1 MSTGDDKGITKSV
14 FTDRY
19 KLFLN
24 LLVQERKNRGITQVL
39 LAKRLDKPQSY
50 VSKYENGER
59 RLDIVEF
66 LDIAACLELDA
77 AAFIQKLTG

>member
-1 MSTGDDKGITKSV
+1 MSTGEDKGMTKSV

>member
-1 MSTGDDKGITKSV
+1 MSTDGDESMTKSV

-59 RLDIVEF
+59 RLDVVEF

>member
-1 MSTGDDKGITKSV
+1 MSTGEDKGMTKSV

-24 LLVQERKNRGITQVL
+24 LLVQERKDRGITQVS

>member
-1 MSTGDDKGITKSV
+1 MSTGEDKGMTKSV

-24 LLVQERKNRGITQVL
+24 LLVQERKDRGITQVS
-39 LAKRLDKPQSY
+39 LAKRLNKPQSY

-59 RLDIVEF
+59 RLDVVEF

>member
-1 MSTGDDKGITKSV
+1 MTKSV

-19 KLFLN
+19 RLFMQ
-24 LLVQERKNRGITQVL
+24 LLIQERRNKGITQTQ
-39 LAKRLDKPQSY
+39 LAQKLKKPQSY

-66 LDIAACLELDA
+66 LEVANCIGIDA
-77 AAFIQKLTG
+77 AEFIKKLNV